1 MAAVRAHPYK
11 NPKARKGTKKAA
23 DDWSNPKY
31 LDAIFDHNCPL
42 FNDRVWVCSCPD
54 YEHRGQYKDF
64 MTCKHIRAQQKQLMK
79 DKLSPKSG
87 TFCALSSD
95 GSQTYTISVEPR
107 EGYYPKITLVP
118 GEMANDAVKDALKK
132 KGLLFCGEPV
142 ADEAFAQ
149 QEE

>member
-1 MAAVRAHPYK
+1 MAALSTHPYK
-11 NPKARKGTKKAA
+11 IPKAKKGTKKAA
-23 DDWSNPKY
+23 AGEQRMKDR
-31 LDAIFDHNCPL
+31 IFDINCPL

-54 YEHRGQYKDF
+54 YEHRGQYKDI
-64 MTCKHIRAQQKQLMK
+64 MTCKHIRAQQKQLME

-95 GSQTYTISVEPR
+95 GSQTYTITVEPK
-107 EGYYPKITLVP
+107 EGYYPELDIGPPVL
-118 GEMANDAVKDALKK
+118 ANDALKDMLKK

-149 QEE
+149 QDE